1 MKLLRAPDPV
11 KDQSYFLAALRQD
24 QLKRVLFPIGH
35 LQKSEV
41 RTLAQEFDLPNKSRP
56 DSQGKK
62 DFYNVT
68 KCNCSTGS
76 IYSIIIHK

>member
-1 MKLLRAPDPV
+1 MDYEDDNISHADRNGIMKLLRAPDPV

-41 RTLAQEFDLPNKSRP
+41 RALAEEFDLPNKSRP
-56 DSQGKK
+56 DSQGM
-62 DFYNVT
+62 
-68 KCNCSTGS
+68 
-76 IYSIIIHK
+76 